1 MKAGNMV
8 LATDRLTIRV
18 LYPHEWA
25 LQHEYEVQN
34 KDHLAPWEPLRA
46 PDYFTPAQ
54 CKARIAQ
61 RFTDYQTGCQLPL
74 VAFEHQSGQLAAQ
87 ACFSQIVR
95 GPFQACYLGYSID
108 HRFQGQGLMFEMLS
122 PCIEYIFAQ
131 LTLNRIMANY
141 LPENKPSARL
151 LARLGFAQ
159 EGLAKRYLKI
169 NGRWRDHVLTAKL
182 SPYQQ

>member
-1 MKAGNMV
+1 MKAGDMV
-8 LATDRLTIRV
+8 LATNRLTIRV
-18 LYPHEWA
+18 LHPHEWEQ
-25 LQHEYEVQN
+25 QHEYEVQN

-54 CKARIAQ
+54 CQARIAQ
-61 RFTDYQTGCQLPL
+61 RFADYQAGCQLPL
-74 VAFEHQSGQLAAQ
+74 VAFEHQSGQLVAQ

-108 HRFQGQGLMFEMLS
+108 HRYQGQGLMYEMLS
-122 PCIEYIFAQ
+122 PCIEYIFGE

-141 LPENKPSARL
+141 LPDNQRSARL

-169 NGRWRDHVLTAKL
+169 NGHWRDHVLMAKL